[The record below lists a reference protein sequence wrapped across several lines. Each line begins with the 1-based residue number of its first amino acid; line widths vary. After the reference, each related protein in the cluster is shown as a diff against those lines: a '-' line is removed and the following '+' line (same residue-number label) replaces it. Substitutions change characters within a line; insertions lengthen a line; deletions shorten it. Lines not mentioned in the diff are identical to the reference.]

1 MVIELDTNKL
11 ITMGLSPD
19 EYVFLLMSNSNAS
32 IQELKLNVD
41 LDLLQTNGWVKL
53 GEDDQV
59 IIRDKFE
66 TDTVSDFDQMWAGLL
81 SRFPIKVINQGS
93 VRILRAKD
101 ASSKANE
108 KAKSKYKKVVGTDKT
123 KHERILN
130 CLERELDLRRR
141 GNGLGYMQMLE
152 TWVNNHSWEKYDI
165 DVDNTDGTTKPSN
178 LESGRITR
186 HL

>member
-19 EYVFLLMSNSNAS
+19 EFVFLLMSNRSAS
-32 IQELKLNVD
+32 TTDLKLNVD

-53 GEDDQV
+53 GDEDQ
-59 IIRDKFE
+59 IIVRDKFE

-81 SRFPIKVINQGS
+81 SRFPIKVINSGS
-93 VRILRAKD
+93 VRILRAQNAD
-101 ASSKANE
+101 SKANE
-108 KAKSKYKKVVGTDKT
+108 KAKSKYKKIVGTDKT
-123 KHERILN
+123 KHERILK
-130 CLERELDLRRR
+130 CLDRELDLRRR

-165 DVDNTDGTTKPSN
+165 EVDTDGTTKPSN